1 MQILVFQ
8 HLDVEHPGVFRDFW
22 KKAGHDVHTVHFN
35 RDDIIPPLEDFDLLV
50 VLGGPMDVWETEQNP
65 WLVREMSAIYH
76 WVRNLEK
83 PYFGICLGHQLLAQ
97 ALGGHVGL
105 MKKPEVG
112 LATIHV
118 TTEGQQDPLFANAP
132 HEMEIFQW
140 HGAEVQ
146 TLPEGAVVLAANAA
160 CPVQAM
166 RVGPH
171 AWGLQYHVE
180 MTDTTVAEWSAIPEY
195 KASMEKAL
203 GAERAATLET
213 TLAPLLPGFNAM
225 AHALNEN
232 LFTCM
237 TPHS

>member
-1 MQILVFQ
+1 MNILVFQ

-35 RDDIIPPLEDFDLLV
+35 RDDAIPPLQDFDLLV

-65 WLVREMSAIYH
+65 WLVREMSAIRT
-76 WVRNLEK
+76 WVRDLGK

-105 MKKPEVG
+105 MKEPEVG
-112 LATIHV
+112 LATIHL
-118 TTEGQQDPLFANAP
+118 TEEGQHDPLFSKAP

-146 TLPEGAVVLAANAA
+146 TLPEGAVILAANAA

-203 GAERAATLET
+203 GVEHAAGLES

-225 AHALNEN
+225 AHSLNES
-232 LFTCM
+232 LFARL
-237 TPHS
+237 PPNS

>member
-65 WLVREMSAIYH
+65 WLVREMSAICH
-76 WVRNLEK
+76 WVRDLEK

-213 TLAPLLPGFNAM
+213 TLPPLLPGFNAM